1 LHLTQEP
8 KTKENIGFQIDVSLI
23 SKPEATDQKNLKI
36 HIKRNLL
43 ESAAGGNIQII
54 SQDFSE
60 SFVLQNQQMV
70 ALGGL
75 LPRKAI
81 TDVAEAAIYDSN
93 TLLRTLVD
101 PQFLKF
107 EKEFLILIKL

>member
-1 LHLTQEP
+1 MRTSPLVLALLAT
-8 KTKENIGFQIDVSLI
+8 VS
-23 SKPEATDQKNLKI
+23 T
-36 HIKRNLL
+36 
-43 ESAAGGNIQII
+43 AGGNIQII